1 MTRKFGSR
9 SEVWEESV
17 TMTRGGLTKNDLMLS
32 KTGRIVSRKKS
43 EAAKAAYDKF
53 GFNKRE
59 EATIEEPAP
68 QKQPKRRRKKKA
80 QKE

>member
-59 EATIEEPAP
+59 AEQATIEEPE
-68 QKQPKRRRKKKA
+68 KKPKRRRKKKA

>member
-53 GFNKRE
+53 GFNKRGE
-59 EATIEEPAP
+59 EAATIEEPE
-68 QKQPKRRRKKKA
+68 KKPKRRRKKKA